1 MLAPA
6 WGQRPEL
13 FIMVAAVVISVGVM
27 MAFAVP
33 VGRFV
38 NKNPSI
44 QILALSFLILIGF
57 MLTTESMH
65 LSEAVLAD
73 QEIGAVPKGYLYFAI
88 AFSLAVEFINMKMRK
103 KTV

>member
-1 MLAPA
+1 EL

-13 FIMVAAVVISVGVM
+13 FIMIAGVVISVIIM
-27 MAFAVP
+27 MLFAVP

-65 LSEAVLAD
+65 LSEAVLLE

-103 KTV
+103 KST